1 MKTENQKAEVV
12 KAEALSAMAGPSMR
26 PSALEAATS
35 PTLVKDVAQRNVTP
49 SKEHVRDRHLT
60 MTTDV

>member
-1 MKTENQKAEVV
+1 MKPEEQKAEAL

-35 PTLVKDVAQRNVTP
+35 PALVTEPAQRNVTP
-49 SKEHVRDRHLT
+49 SKGHVSSGNLSMSIDG
-60 MTTDV
+60 